1 MAADSAQIDT
11 RIAVITPE
19 NIAFEYRVAGPF
31 RRLPAYAIDVLIRFV
46 VLAIAFVL
54 LLLFFAV
61 VEMQGI
67 YSELGDLLQGL
78 GIGALLVLFFV
89 IDWFYG
95 GLFEVFLNGQTP
107 GKRMM
112 GIRVVTVEGQPIN
125 AVQAILR
132 NILRAVDALPAAIP
146 TMYPGWLMSSFQV
159 GLFSAACNSRFQR
172 LGDMA
177 AGTMVVVEDR
187 NPHWGVPRVTA
198 PEAIRLAAQIPGS
211 FDVSRTLA
219 RTLAAYMGRR
229 ANLPPRRRAE
239 IAAHLGEPLLVKF
252 QLPAETSHDMLL
264 CGLYYR
270 TFIAHRPDVATRRAA
285 GARTGPGHA
294 TDDTVLMAEPVNAP

>member
-11 RIAVITPE
+11 RIAVVTPE

-31 RRLPAYAIDVLIRFV
+31 RRLPAYLIDVVIRCS
-46 VLAIAFVL
+46 VLAITLVLVLILAAFI
-54 LLLFFAV
+54 
-61 VEMQGI
+61 EIQGI
-67 YSELGDLLQGL
+67 YSEVGDLLQGL
-78 GIGALLVLFFV
+78 GFGAWLVFYFIL
-89 IDWFYG
+89 DWFYG

-125 AVQAILR
+125 AVQAVLR
-132 NILRAVDALPAAIP
+132 NILRAVDALPVAIP
-146 TMYPGWLMSSFQV
+146 TMFDQVLLSSFQV
-159 GLFSAACNSRFQR
+159 GLFTAACNRRFQR

-198 PEAIRLAAQIPGS
+198 PEAIRLAGLIPGS
-211 FDVSRTLA
+211 FEVSRSLA

-239 IAAHLGEPLLVKF
+239 IAAHLGEPLLARF
-252 QLPAETSHDMLL
+252 QLPAETSHDLLL

-270 TFIAHRPDVATRRAA
+270 TFIAHRPDGGARRASSSSA
-285 GARTGPGHA
+285 ASPPDRQP
-294 TDDTVLMAEPVNAP
+294 LMAVPVEAEP